1 MAPDVAGVAQL
12 EGNSR
17 FAPVRNFLF
26 AAPGSIAP
34 FNQQQ
39 FSQANLTDPFATEL
53 AQWMT
58 RGGDARIVL
67 DPVTRLNRYASAPY
81 PREVLAF
88 ASSTANDISPEAQA
102 YLAAN
107 WRDVAAGLEQGEAYG
122 AALEGFRAQI
132 RAAYGLN
139 AETAVFFA
147 PSGTDLE
154 YVGLLA
160 AAGRRAGGI
169 VNCLLGKD
177 EVGSGCI
184 HSAAGAYFA
193 GETALDTEVAPGQ
206 PIAGLPPIAL
216 EDLPVRDADGEAHT
230 SAELFAAMTAM
241 VEQAHGRDQ
250 FPLIH
255 VVHGSKTGLVLPH
268 LDHVDALRARFGDG
282 VLFVVDACQARI
294 TSQALRGYLERGMI
308 VFVTGS
314 KFMGGPPFSGFALL
328 PAALAERAAPVPEGM
343 ASVFRRAELPAGWPG
358 REVCE
363 DSGNPGLALRLAA
376 SLFELERFQRLAI
389 ERVARIVA
397 EFTRA
402 TDRLALRLG
411 ARKVASAPL
420 EDMGAQAGNP
430 IEMLTLVTLDLCHDP
445 AGTRL
450 RALTFDDATRLHQA
464 LIGEDIRLGQPVRC
478 VMLGSASDGSTIWG
492 ATLRIGLSMPQVT
505 RLDALAD
512 DVLADWFGTAMAR
525 IEARLAAL
533 LEAPPRSAPALG

>member
-1 MAPDVAGVAQL
+1 M
-12 EGNSR
+12 
-17 FAPVRNFLF
+17 
-26 AAPGSIAP
+26 
-34 FNQQQ
+34 
-39 FSQANLTDPFATEL
+39 TDPIETEL

-67 DPVTRLNRYASAPY
+67 DPATGLNRYASAPY

-88 ASSTANDISPEAQA
+88 ASSTANDISPEAHA
-102 YLAAN
+102 FLAAN
-107 WRDVAAGLEQGEAYG
+107 WRDAAAGLEQGAAYG

-132 RAAYGLN
+132 RAAYGLD
-139 AETAVFFA
+139 ARTEVFFA

-193 GETALDTEVAPGQ
+193 DETALVTAVSPGQ

-216 EDLPVRDADGEAHT
+216 EDLPVRNADGEAHA
-230 SAELFAAMTAM
+230 SAELIAAMTAM
-241 VEQAHGRDQ
+241 VEQAHGLDQ

-268 LDHVDALRARFGDG
+268 LDHVDALQARFGDG

-294 TSQALRGYLERGMI
+294 TSQALRGYLDRGMI

-328 PAALAERAAPVPEGM
+328 PSGLAERAAPVAAGM
-343 ASVFRRAELPAGWPG
+343 ASVFRRAELPVGWPG

-376 SLFELERFQRLAI
+376 SLFELERFQQLSIA
-389 ERVARIVA
+389 RVARIVA

-402 TDRLALRLG
+402 TDRLAARIG
-411 ARKVASAPL
+411 ARKVASAPP
-420 EDMGAQAGNP
+420 EDLGEQAEHP

-445 AGTRL
+445 AGKRL
-450 RALTFDDATRLHQA
+450 RALHFDDAIRLHKA
-464 LIGEDIRLGQPVRC
+464 LIDEEIRLGQPVRC
-478 VMLGSASDGSTIWG
+478 VMLGNDDAGGTVWG

-505 RLDALAD
+505 RFDALD
-512 DVLADWFGTAMAR
+512 DAALAARFSAAMGR

-533 LEAPPRSAPALG
+533 LEVPGEPAPAIA